1 MVQVASLDASVL
13 VLNRFYAAISIVSAR
28 RAFTLLSKESAEVVS
43 YEDERLANYDF
54 DSWIELSKLRAEF
67 PDEDEDLEDEWVR
80 TPSLEIRVPRIVRLL
95 VYEKL
100 PERMVK
106 FNRRNIYARDDGR
119 CQYCGMRFPY
129 KELTLDHVQPRS
141 LGGNATWEN
150 IVCACVKCNVKKG
163 GRRPENAEMKLI
175 RQPKKPKRSP
185 VLKLK
190 IRSDKYR
197 SWRHFVDE
205 AYWDVTL
212 R

>member
-205 AYWDVTL
+205 AYLDVTL

>member
-80 TPSLEIRVPRIVRLL
+80 TPSLEIRVPRIIRLL

-129 KELTLDHVQPRS
+129 EELTLDHVQPRS

-163 GRRPENAEMKLI
+163 GRRPENAGMKLI

-185 VLKLK
+185 VIKLK

>member
-80 TPSLEIRVPRIVRLL
+80 TPSLEIRVPRIIRLL

-163 GRRPENAEMKLI
+163 GRRPENAGMKLI

-185 VLKLK
+185 VIKLK

>member
-80 TPSLEIRVPRIVRLL
+80 TPSLEIRVPRIIRLL

>member
-67 PDEDEDLEDEWVR
+67 PDEDEDVEDEWVR
-80 TPSLEIRVPRIVRLL
+80 TPSLEIRVPRIIRLL

-163 GRRPENAEMKLI
+163 GRRPENAGMKLI

-185 VLKLK
+185 VIKLK